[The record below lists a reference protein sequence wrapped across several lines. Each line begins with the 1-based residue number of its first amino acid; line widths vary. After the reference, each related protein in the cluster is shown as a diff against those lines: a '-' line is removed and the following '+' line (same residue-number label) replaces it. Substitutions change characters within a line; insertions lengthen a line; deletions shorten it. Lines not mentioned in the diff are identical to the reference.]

1 MRVTFVRHGE
11 SEANIS
17 GRWQGHG
24 DSPLSARGREQAA
37 RAAARLVAARFARIV
52 SSDLSRARETA
63 RALGREPELDPGLR
77 EVHVGA
83 WEGLDRDEVLA
94 RFPEEIAA
102 LVRGDDVRIGGG
114 ESWSEATARSR
125 AALEAHLARQAEGDE
140 LAVFSHGGII
150 TSLFIE
156 MVGAKHRRPQPLGH
170 LVNTAIS
177 VARFTPEGSFV
188 ERYNDASHVPEAAPW
203 RRKMFGP
210 SDTLIG
216 LLAVDPSTDLE
227 AIASARPIFDEVEAV
242 LAQDTAMYD
251 AAARVARALRVPL
264 DEGAG
269 NPTPDTLAERH
280 PARRIVVVC
289 SPEHATRTA
298 RAAIAHIVPDARLA
312 PLPPATL
319 SHVARTR
326 SSTLLADYGAVMDSR

>member
-24 DSPLSARGREQAA
+24 DSPLSERGRQQAA
-37 RAAARLVAARFARIV
+37 RAAARLSSSPFARVV
-52 SSDLSRARETA
+52 SSDLRRARETA

-83 WEGLDRDEVLA
+83 WEGLDRNEVLE

-102 LVRGDDVRIGGG
+102 LVRGEDVRIGGG

-125 AALEAHLARQAEGDE
+125 AALRAHLARHAADDE
-140 LAVFSHGGII
+140 LAVFSHGGIL
-150 TSLFIE
+150 TSLFLE
-156 MVGAKHRRPQPLGH
+156 MVGAQHRRPQALGH
-170 LVNTAIS
+170 MVNTAIS
-177 VARFTPEGSFV
+177 VARFAPEGALV

-210 SDTLIG
+210 EDTLIG
-216 LLAVDPSTDLE
+216 LLAVDDSTNLE
-227 AIASARPIFDEVEAV
+227 AIASAAPIFEETDAV

-251 AAARVARALRVPL
+251 SATRLARSLRIPL
-264 DEGAG
+264 DEGASG
-269 NPTPDTLAERH
+269 LDPDALAERH
-280 PARRIVVVC
+280 PARRIVIVC
-289 SPEHATRTA
+289 TPEQATRVA
-298 RAAIAHIVPDARLA
+298 RSAIAYIVPDARLA
-312 PLPPATL
+312 PLRASTL
-319 SHVARTR
+319 SHVARTK
-326 SSTLLADYGAVMDSR
+326 SSTILADYGAVLDGR